1 MWLAR
6 YWVWTNKTKLNR
18 EFPSLLIYFS
28 LNVPVARLILDQNL
42 QDRQYGLCLTRT
54 PRSHIEYMKTQL
66 DFLLRDFL
74 FHRDSLRRVISPI
87 FTSSCSSGE
96 TSKAWLAINCSNFSF
111 WLSIS
116 ISECYL
122 FQKARSNFEDAIAS
136 LILIIMEFLHD
147 SFERNRVL
155 ECEEDH
161 KNDSNMIEFEQAV
174 NDPQNVIFEV
184 EFIRG
189 APFLQ
194 RISIVLF
201 IGSFRIALLF
211 PGVQETRISALS
223 FR

>member
-1 MWLAR
+1 M
-6 YWVWTNKTKLNR
+6 
-18 EFPSLLIYFS
+18 
-28 LNVPVARLILDQNL
+28 
-42 QDRQYGLCLTRT
+42 
-54 PRSHIEYMKTQL
+54 
-66 DFLLRDFL
+66 
-74 FHRDSLRRVISPI
+74 
-87 FTSSCSSGE
+87 
-96 TSKAWLAINCSNFSF
+96 
-111 WLSIS
+111 
-116 ISECYL
+116 